1 MDKMRK
7 LYFKFQFTKEGSCMV
22 QSGKARFSTI
32 HLVMIALFVAL
43 TAVCAQITIPIGAVP
58 VSLSLLPVLLCA
70 VLLPLKDAVWAM
82 VAYMLI
88 GLAGAPV
95 FSGLQGGPA
104 KLFGVTGGYIL
115 GYIPCVALTAWLVK
129 IWKDRFLMNCLA
141 MALGVLACYGF
152 GTVWFMAVQHV
163 DFMKGLSLCVLPF
176 LPFDAGKIILAAVL
190 ALRLR
195 PILQR
200 MVPGLE

>member
-7 LYFKFQFTKEGSCMV
+7 LYFKFQFTKEGPCMV
-22 QSGKARFSTI
+22 QSGKTRFSTI

-95 FSGLQGGPA
+95 FPVQ
-104 KLFGVTGGYIL
+104 LF
-115 GYIPCVALTAWLVK
+115 CAFA
-129 IWKDRFLMNCLA
+129 
-141 MALGVLACYGF
+141 
-152 GTVWFMAVQHV
+152 
-163 DFMKGLSLCVLPF
+163 
-176 LPFDAGKIILAAVL
+176 
-190 ALRLR
+190 
-195 PILQR
+195 
-200 MVPGLE
+200 E